1 MYLAHKWNEF
11 IYAAI
16 SPDASPAVGGHAC
29 TANCFSAGVR
39 NGLNAIVISS
49 GKMIAAQSRYAG
61 TPTVNDFLEAPNNT
75 GAATRIFAEINANQT
90 STYADTIV
98 TIPR

>member
-1 MYLAHKWNEF
+1 
-11 IYAAI
+11 
-16 SPDASPAVGGHAC
+16 
-29 TANCFSAGVR
+29 
-39 NGLNAIVISS
+39 
-49 GKMIAAQSRYAG
+49 MIAAQSRYAG